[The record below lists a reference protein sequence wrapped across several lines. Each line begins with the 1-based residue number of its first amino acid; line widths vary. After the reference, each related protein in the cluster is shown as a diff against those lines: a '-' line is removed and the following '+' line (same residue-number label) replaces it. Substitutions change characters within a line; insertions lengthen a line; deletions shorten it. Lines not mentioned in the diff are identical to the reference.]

1 MAGLRFVP
9 LSPQPPDSHPDPSPN
24 HTFEG
29 HCERACPVADVPAD
43 LAAVW
48 PRVLEQLLGEGRGQG
63 VEAKDEHWIRRTQP
77 LALVADTALLA
88 VPNEFAKNVL
98 EGRLAPIVSDTL
110 SRECGRPIRIAITVD
125 DSAGE
130 PPAPAAAPPAPPQ
143 PRYEEPR
150 YEEPELPA
158 APQYD
163 QYEGYGRHRG
173 EPGDQLPTARPAY
186 PSEYQRPEPGAWPR
200 SGQDDYGWQQQRLG
214 FPERDLYGNT
224 GGAKDPYASAGPAQ
238 DPYASPSSADYRP
251 PAGERPSY
259 DHPRGDYETS
269 RGEYEPSRGEYDP
282 RDSRDSRDSRDPRDH
297 RDTRDLRDQR
307 DPRDLRDG
315 HHRDTRDTRDYERRD
330 YDQRDGARREL
341 PEPSAGSGQVHR
353 GGPVGPN
360 LPTTGAPG
368 PLAAQPAPAS
378 GPGEPTA
385 RLNPKYLFDTFV
397 IGASNRFAH
406 AAAVAVAEAPA
417 KAYNPLFIY
426 GESGLG
432 KTHLLHAIGHYARS
446 LYPGTR
452 VRYVSSEE
460 FTNEFI
466 NSIRDGK
473 GDSFRKRY
481 REMDILL
488 VDDIQFLAD
497 KESTQE
503 EFFHTFN
510 TLHNANKQIVLS
522 SDRPPKQLVTL
533 EDRLRN
539 RFEWGLITDVQPP
552 ELETRIA
559 ILRKKAVQ
567 EQLNAPPEVLEFI
580 ASRISRNIRELE
592 GALIRVTAFASL
604 NRQPVD
610 LGLTE
615 IVLKDLIPGG
625 EDSAPEITSTA
636 IMSATADYFGLTV
649 EDLCG
654 TSRGRA
660 LVTARQIAMYLCRE
674 LTDLSLP
681 KIGALFGGRD
691 HTTVMHADRKIRNLM
706 AERRSIYNQVTELT
720 NRIKNG

>member
-1 MAGLRFVP
+1 
-9 LSPQPPDSHPDPSPN
+9 
-24 HTFEG
+24 
-29 HCERACPVADVPAD
+29 
-43 LAAVW
+43 
-48 PRVLEQLLGEGRGQG
+48 
-63 VEAKDEHWIRRTQP
+63 VEVKDEHWIRRCQP

-88 VPNEFAKNVL
+88 VPNEFAKGVL
-98 EGRLAPIVSDTL
+98 EGRLAPVVSETL

-130 PPAPAAAPPAPPQ
+130 PPASAGPSPQ
-143 PRYEEPR
+143 QQPKPR
-150 YEEPELPA
+150 YEEPELPSG
-158 APQYD
+158 P
-163 QYEGYGRHRG
+163 YEGYGRHRAG
-173 EPGDQLPTARPAY
+173 DQLPGNEPRSEQRPSSRPDQLPTARPAY
-186 PSEYQRPEPGAWPR
+186 PSEYHRPEPGAWPR
-200 SGQDDYGWQQQRLG
+200 PGQDEYGWQQPRLG
-214 FPERDLYGNT
+214 FPERD
-224 GGAKDPYASAGPAQ
+224 
-238 DPYASPSSADYRP
+238 PYASPSSQDGYDSGADAYGSPSQDYRP
-251 PAGERPSY
+251 QNPDRP
-259 DHPRGDYETS
+259 PYEQQ
-269 RGEYEPSRGEYDP
+269 RGEYASPRADYDSGRPDYDAP
-282 RDSRDSRDSRDPRDH
+282 RAQY
-297 RDTRDLRDQR
+297 DQR
-307 DPRDLRDG
+307 DPV
-315 HHRDTRDTRDYERRD
+315 
-330 YDQRDGARREL
+330 RREM
-341 PEPSAGSGQVHR
+341 PEPPAHR
-353 GGPVGPN
+353 GGHGRPDVPA
-360 LPTTGAPG
+360 TGAPG
-368 PLAAQPAPAS
+368 PSAKQPAPAS

-625 EDSAPEITSTA
+625 EDSAPEITASA
-636 IMSATADYFGLTV
+636 IMAATADYFGLTV

-681 KIGALFGGRD
+681 KIGAQFGGRD
-691 HTTVMHADRKIRNLM
+691 HTTVMHADRKIRALM